1 MPPAVVTVWFDYAC
15 PHSYHGLKQL
25 EELAS
30 ELSFEI
36 DRQPF
41 LLRRDSVEVSPAPSN
56 QEDGASKSRR
66 RPLYLPGHGLGTEP
80 ASNRSVTTL
89 AVHAS
94 TAYAKELGL
103 DREFFWAASKEYW
116 EMGTDLGNLYTL
128 RRLSVFVGL
137 DWGEMWPKLASG
149 DYHGLVL
156 AQHEA
161 AAETGVVRTPSFRIS
176 GKLHSGSLGFE
187 ELAAAIQSTR

>member
-1 MPPAVVTVWFDYAC
+1 MPLAVVTVWFDYAC
-15 PHSYHGLKQL
+15 PHSYHGLKRL

-30 ELSFEI
+30 ELDFEI

-41 LLRRDSVEVSPAPSN
+41 LLRRDSVEDSPAPSN
-56 QEDGASKSRR
+56 QGDGSSKARR

-89 AVHAS
+89 AVHAA
-94 TAYAKELGL
+94 TAYAKERSL
-103 DREFFWAASKEYW
+103 DRKFFWAASKEYW

-137 DWGEMWPKLASG
+137 DWGEMWPKRASG
-149 DYHGLVL
+149 DYRGLVL

-161 AAETGVVRTPSFRIS
+161 AAETGIVRTPSFWIG
-176 GKLHSGSLGFE
+176 GKLHSGSMGFE
-187 ELAAAIQSTR
+187 ELAAAVQATR

>member
-1 MPPAVVTVWFDYAC
+1 MPLAVVTVWFDYAC
-15 PHSYHGLKQL
+15 PHSYHGLKRL

-30 ELSFEI
+30 ELGFEI

-41 LLRRDSVEVSPAPSN
+41 LLRRDSVEDSPAPSN
-56 QEDGASKSRR
+56 QEDGSSKSRR
-66 RPLYLPGHGLGTEP
+66 RPLYLPGHGQGTEP

-89 AVHAS
+89 AVHAA
-94 TAYAKELGL
+94 TAYAKERGL
-103 DREFFWAASKEYW
+103 DQKFFWAASKEYW

-137 DWGEMWPKLASG
+137 DWEEMWPKLASG
-149 DYHGLVL
+149 AYQRLVL

-161 AAETGVVRTPSFRIS
+161 AAETGIVRTPSFRI
-176 GKLHSGSLGFE
+176 GEKLYSGSMGFE
-187 ELAAAIQSTR
+187 ELAAAVQATR